1 MSKGVFL
8 GGFKKVKKRGFF
20 FFVLFAVRGLER
32 LKKN

>member
-8 GGFKKVKKRGFF
+8 GGFKKVKKRVF
-20 FFVLFAVRGLER
+20 FFVCGEGER